1 MKYLP
6 FARVDRCNV
15 MCGALF
21 ALGTAAVLIACA
33 SPRGTLPAAAT
44 MQFPPAGTTQFREAR
59 GTVESL
65 TVTLSLSGSAR
76 SATTVNLYAYPL
88 PSSGPLAKP
97 AKADLVASADVAS
110 GSKNCIAS
118 ASGRTCTISADA
130 PSGMDAI
137 VGNLFAKKQIL
148 AQSFTSLAVN
158 GESSLALEAGTTSLA
173 SLSLAA
179 PLAIKGSAFNV
190 GVGAYASNGSS
201 VMLAPSTPITVNVYG
216 PTGVVPHP
224 EATVSGIGETA
235 SFTYSGQSFVNPM
248 SVAAVVSGGM
258 SNTAQIFPRTK
269 VPMACAPLTDSPVA
283 SVSEPP
289 IPKGFNIWGSVAGSK
304 SYDFGLD
311 TGSTTLLIAS
321 SKVQGVLKKLVG
333 PGQAA
338 HENLEPRDVTVY
350 GNYYLASVTLYKSDN
365 GKKGSSIGTTVPME
379 VLVTKYACTRGKMP
393 PSCPYDDGSQYMGV
407 GFGRPSPSPTSRSGG
422 LIDTPLTSTFMQL
435 APVVEGTMHPGFIM
449 TPNTVQVG
457 INQASAS
464 EFPRI
469 QLAKYPDRPGDWQG
483 PPACLKF
490 STGGYYC
497 GHMLLDIGIAS
508 SFIHVTEIPPQPT
521 TIEVFSPNSKNAL
534 LNYSYPSPL
543 ASPTPPAPTKVDW
556 IGGSENFV
564 NTGRNALA
572 AADYLYDAGCGEVG
586 FEDGNI

>member
-1 MKYLP
+1 MSGP

-33 SPRGTLPAAAT
+33 GQRGTLP
-44 MQFPPAGTTQFREAR
+44 PAGMMQFRESR

-76 SATTVNLYAYPL
+76 SATTLNLYAYPL
-88 PSSGPLAKP
+88 PWSGPLAKP
-97 AKADLVASADVAS
+97 AKADLVANADVAS
-110 GSKNCIAS
+110 ASKNCKAS
-118 ASGRTCTISADA
+118 GSGRTCTISADI
-130 PSGMDAI
+130 PSGVDAI

-148 AQSFTSLAVN
+148 ARSFTALAVD
-158 GESSLALEAGTTSLA
+158 GESSLTLDAGTTSLA

-179 PLAIKGSAFNV
+179 PVAIEGSAFNV
-190 GVGAYASNGSS
+190 GVGAYAANGSS
-201 VMLAPSTPITVNVYG
+201 IMLAPSTAIVVNVYG
-216 PTGVVPHP
+216 PSGVVPHP
-224 EATVSGIGETA
+224 QATVFGIGQTA
-235 SFTYSGQSFVNPM
+235 SFTYSGRSFVNPM
-248 SVAAVVSGGM
+248 SVAAVVSNGM

-283 SVSEPP
+283 SVSEPS
-289 IPKGFNIWGSVAGSK
+289 IPKGFNIWGSVAGGK
-304 SYDFGLD
+304 KYDFGLD

-321 SKVQGVLKKLVG
+321 SKVRGVLRKLVG

-350 GNYYLASVTLYKSDN
+350 GNYYLAHVTLYESDN

-379 VLVTKYACTRGKMP
+379 ILVTKYACAKGETP
-393 PSCPYDDGSQYMGV
+393 PNCPYDDGSQYMGV
-407 GFGRPSPSPTSRSGG
+407 GFGRPSPGPTSKSGG

-449 TPNTVQVG
+449 TPNSVQVG
-457 INQASAS
+457 INQASAA
-464 EFPRI
+464 EFSLI
-469 QLAKYPDRPGDWQG
+469 QLTKYPDRPGDWQG

-490 STGGYYC
+490 TTGGYYC
-497 GHMLLDIGIAS
+497 GHMLLDIGIVN
-508 SFIHVTEIPPQPT
+508 SFIHVPNIPPKPT

-534 LNYSYPSPL
+534 LNYSYPSPQ
-543 ASPTPPAPTKVDW
+543 ASPTPPAPSKVDW
-556 IGGSENFV
+556 VAGSENFV

-572 AADYLYDAGCGEVG
+572 AADYLYDAGCGKVG
-586 FEDGNI
+586 FEDGNT